1 MYEIY
6 SNVEDPDGFYG
17 IQTHDVKSALSR
29 RLQHE
34 KKAWRAFGLNGAAF
48 ETGANHR
55 AKDPSALSLMSNL
68 HDMGFDHLSS
78 GLHKT
83 TRSSQEG
90 ESAED
95 PLLLELAWRTGDW
108 DLPISSAAAQT
119 PHGSFYACLR
129 AVHRQRDQ
137 QAARGLVDVAI
148 RSEIG
153 RLGDLG
159 LERMAQIKDSTAN
172 LVCLREIS
180 LWLGDSIQKALTE
193 GNRASK
199 ALERLK
205 SLDETME

>member
-17 IQTHDVKSALSR
+17 IQTHDVKSALLR

-34 KKAWRAFGLNGAAF
+34 KQSWRAFGLNGAAF
-48 ETGANHR
+48 ETGSNNRANGS
-55 AKDPSALSLMSNL
+55 SALSMMSNL

-78 GLHKT
+78 GLYKAT
-83 TRSSQEG
+83 SSGQQG
-90 ESAED
+90 ESADD

-108 DLPISSAAAQT
+108 DLPVSSEAAKT
-119 PHGSFYACLR
+119 PHGSFYSCLR

-180 LWLGDSIQKALTE
+180 LWLDEDTQKALSE
-193 GNRASK
+193 GEGDNM
-199 ALERLK
+199 ALQRLK
-205 SLDETME
+205 SLSGTME

>member
-17 IQTHDVKSALSR
+17 IQTHDVKSALLR

-34 KKAWRAFGLNGAAF
+34 KQSWRAFGLNGAAF
-48 ETGANHR
+48 ETGSNHR
-55 AKDPSALSLMSNL
+55 ANGSSALSMMSNL

-78 GLHKT
+78 GLYKAT
-83 TRSSQEG
+83 SSCQQG
-90 ESAED
+90 ESTDD

-108 DLPISSAAAQT
+108 DLPVSPEAAKT
-119 PHGSFYACLR
+119 PQGSFYSCLR

-180 LWLGDSIQKALTE
+180 LWLDEDTQKALSE
-193 GNRASK
+193 GESDHQ
-199 ALERLK
+199 ALQRLK
-205 SLDETME
+205 SLSETME